1 MLASHI
7 GQRLLWVTA
16 GIMAGFAAPVV
27 VGAVAAART
36 GSPPRRILAKYLT
49 WFLIIPP
56 IVLPL
61 AFSGG
66 LFQGVVLLLSLQCVR
81 EFARATGLSRDRPAA
96 AACYVL
102 TAAVYVCVLAGW
114 DGAHRAAPAWVVAAL
129 LLLPIVRGRYERM
142 VHNVSLSILAV
153 LYFGW
158 FLSHLAMLRGLRGGA
173 AWAFYLIVL
182 AASGDAFG
190 YLWGKWLGR
199 RKLSPRISPN
209 KTVEGAVLAAASVVL
224 AGYVLGRQL
233 PGVEEVPALL
243 LAALVAVLGP
253 CGDLVVSVI
262 KRDVGVKDMGRAL
275 PAHGGVLDR
284 CDSLILTAP
293 AFFHVVRRLT
303 GA

>member
-36 GSPPRRILAKYLT
+36 GGPPRRILAKYLT
-49 WFLIIPP
+49 WFLIISP

-61 AFSGG
+61 AFSGV

-102 TAAVYVCVLAGW
+102 TAAVYACVLAGW

-129 LLLPIVRGRYERM
+129 LLL
-142 VHNVSLSILAV
+142 
-153 LYFGW
+153 
-158 FLSHLAMLRGLRGGA
+158 
-173 AWAFYLIVL
+173 
-182 AASGDAFG
+182 
-190 YLWGKWLGR
+190 
-199 RKLSPRISPN
+199 
-209 KTVEGAVLAAASVVL
+209 
-224 AGYVLGRQL
+224 
-233 PGVEEVPALL
+233 
-243 LAALVAVLGP
+243 AALVAVLGS

-275 PAHGGVLDR
+275 PGHGGVLDR
-284 CDSLILTAP
+284 CDSLILAAP
-293 AFFHVVRRLT
+293 AFFHVVRWLT